1 MAEQDD
7 TLRSLAT
14 LIWAVVYDDHSATRR
29 AEALLPRLGI
39 GGNDS
44 AGTGAIEAGLR
55 KALGPVLNREQLG
68 TVLSAL
74 EDAADYR
81 REYQDGDCVD
91 CEKEGLQNGKPCGD
105 HEVDEAVA
113 SMYDLLH
120 GELQEHQGRGELA
133 AEVPGGQ

>member
-1 MAEQDD
+1 MADRYD
-7 TLRSLAT
+7 PIPDVAT
-14 LIWAVVYDDHSATRR
+14 LIWAVVHGDRSETRR
-29 AEALLPRLGI
+29 AQALLPRLGI

-55 KALGPVLNREQLG
+55 KAFGPVLNREQLG